1 MRLQKGDES
10 YGGGEEG
17 SAKTAK
23 KGADVVLV
31 YIGRCG
37 HRQPP
42 V

>member
-1 MRLQKGDES
+1 MRRVMGNES

-17 SAKTAK
+17 SGKTAK